1 MLRWSSSDHSHW
13 NCHRFQ
19 CRDVLLP
26 RSVKGSDK
34 LPSAWFG
41 GSDCELGNTTNTCA
55 THAGWIILLDVCF
68 CYSEELTEVSLTKV
82 PRVAGGR
89 VLWNTEGVG
98 VADLKVDAEVFSLE
112 SLAFDAEVHDAIN
125 HSALGLGQLCHL
137 GAPPAKKAVDRC
149 DLEDCC

>member
-1 MLRWSSSDHSHW
+1 MSSDE
-13 NCHRFQ
+13 
-19 CRDVLLP
+19 
-26 RSVKGSDK
+26 
-34 LPSAWFG
+34 LPSARFG
-41 GSDCELGNTTNTCA
+41 GSNSELGNTTNTGA
-55 THAGWIILLDVCF
+55 THAGWIILLDVSL
-68 CYSEELTEVSLTKV
+68 CYSEELAQVGLAEV
-82 PRVAGGR
+82 PRVSGGR
-89 VLWNTEGVG
+89 VLWDTEGVG